1 MNAEVKVSRRRGF
14 TRVSAKKQVTL
25 PIQTLR
31 DAGIRPGDR
40 LRAEARG
47 SGTVL
52 LVRDDD
58 PVSEFAGALTGVYR
72 GGELDRLRLEWD

>member
-1 MNAEVKVSRRRGF
+1 VSRRRGF
-14 TRVSAKKQVTL
+14 SRVNARNQVTL
-25 PIQTLR
+25 SIQILH

-40 LRAEARG
+40 LRAEALG

-52 LVRDDD
+52 LVRDND

-72 GGELDRLRLEWD
+72 AGELDRLRREWD